1 MPGENLLFGIALD
14 KLMSNKPTKPENANK
29 SQPIKTAIGIA
40 IGVGTGFLVYKLIK
54 KDLQGYINKKR
65 EKEIFEKEKDVKVK
79 LTYKPSQY
87 IAFADSIQGAFDS
100 FSWGGTDVDTIYT
113 IFRKLKKNN
122 DWLELAK
129 AYGQRDYSDN
139 FLGYPS
145 TKLSLTKSL
154 NKELD
159 GDEKKKINYI
169 MANNGLKYRI

>member
-1 MPGENLLFGIALD
+1 
-14 KLMSNKPTKPENANK
+14 
-29 SQPIKTAIGIA
+29 
-40 IGVGTGFLVYKLIK
+40 
-54 KDLQGYINKKR
+54 
-65 EKEIFEKEKDVKVK
+65 
-79 LTYKPSQY
+79 
-87 IAFADSIQGAFDS
+87 
-100 FSWGGTDVDTIYT
+100 
-113 IFRKLKKNN
+113 
-122 DWLELAK
+122 LAK